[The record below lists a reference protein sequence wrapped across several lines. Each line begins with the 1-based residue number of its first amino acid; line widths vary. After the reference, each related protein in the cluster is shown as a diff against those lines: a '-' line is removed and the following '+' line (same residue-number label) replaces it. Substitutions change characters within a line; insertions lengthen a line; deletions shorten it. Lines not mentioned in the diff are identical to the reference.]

1 MGLKQVEQG
10 KKISIFDD
18 FSKYRLWNYEKSSN
32 MEKKWQNLHV
42 VNSGYPKIR
51 FPVPVPPLAAAAA
64 FVAIELK
71 EPESL
76 ARTNV
81 FLMMQ
86 ELEATFPENSFFQV
100 VICLIWPTL
109 APKS

>member
-1 MGLKQVEQG
+1 
-10 KKISIFDD
+10 
-18 FSKYRLWNYEKSSN
+18 

-86 ELEATFPENSFFQV
+86 ELGLKTAAGSTCYGLLSPAR
-100 VICLIWPTL
+100 T
-109 APKS
+109 A